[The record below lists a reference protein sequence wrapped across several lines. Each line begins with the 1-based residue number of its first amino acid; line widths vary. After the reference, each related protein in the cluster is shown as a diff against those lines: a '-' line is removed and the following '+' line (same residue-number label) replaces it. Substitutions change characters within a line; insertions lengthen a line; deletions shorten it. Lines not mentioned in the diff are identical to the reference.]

1 LCMVPLIAWPLYAE
15 QKMNAVFLSEVALR
29 PKVNEDGLVGREDIL
44 QGEKGAATHDRMIR
58 LKGSCGQS
66 SERRGLL
73 GQLVSKL
80 KNRKS
85 TQTEV
90 IPVIALLNLPG

>member
-1 LCMVPLIAWPLYAE
+1 
-15 QKMNAVFLSEVALR
+15 MNAVFLSEVALR